1 MPAPSTTSNRYAWIG
16 SSGGLWNLAANW
28 QDLTSGTTPA
38 GFFPGSM
45 TPVTIA
51 GPDGQAYEAIG
62 GGGSDSTCHPAAPLC
77 ATRTFWM
84 SSARHATSGCPCQ
97 MPIASAAHTVVDGPI
112 DHLGSHIRTLAPQFS
127 QSIED
132 HNRVID

>member
-62 GGGSDSTCHPAAPLC
+62 GGGSAARAL
-77 ATRTFWM
+77 
-84 SSARHATSGCPCQ
+84 
-97 MPIASAAHTVVDGPI
+97 
-112 DHLGSHIRTLAPQFS
+112 
-127 QSIED
+127 
-132 HNRVID
+132 